1 MATSLSAGLIINDI
15 LSNDEAVSS
24 IATDVFPIVS
34 DEAKLPYVSYR
45 RINYDQDPAKS
56 NYGSDTIQVEVDCYA
71 EKYAQSV
78 ELAEAVR
85 AALDGVQKGVDDV
98 TMRSCFLSS
107 SSEDWEN
114 DAFVQ
119 SLIFTIKI

>member
-15 LSNDEAVSS
+15 LSSDEAVAS

-45 RINYDQDPAKS
+45 RINYDQDPVKT
-56 NYGSDTIQVEVDCYA
+56 NYGSDTIQVEVNCYA

-85 AALDGVQKGVDDV
+85 AALDGAQKGVDDV
-98 TMRSCFLSS
+98 MMRSCFLSS

-119 SLIFTIKI
+119 SLVFTIKI

>member
-15 LSNDEAVSS
+15 LSSDETVAS

-45 RINYDQDPAKS
+45 RINYDQDPVKS
-56 NYGSDTIQVEVDCYA
+56 NYGSDTIQVEVNCYA

-85 AALDGVQKGVDDV
+85 AALDGVQKSVDDV
-98 TMRSCFLSS
+98 MMRSCFLSS

-119 SLIFTIKI
+119 SLVFTIKI